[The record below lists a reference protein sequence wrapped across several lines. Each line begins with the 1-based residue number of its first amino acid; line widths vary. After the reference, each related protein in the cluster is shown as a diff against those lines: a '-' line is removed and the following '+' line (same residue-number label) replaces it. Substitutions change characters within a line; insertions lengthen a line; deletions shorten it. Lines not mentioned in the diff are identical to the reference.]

1 MDASNNTQSKPNT
14 DRRFSSD
21 EVADIIRLSLQDE
34 SRRHSS
40 NSVDYDELLT
50 IAKDVGVGSEQID
63 RAVRLLEE
71 EQLTRDKERA
81 LWQRFKGHALLFAA
95 INLLLITIN
104 LFGGT
109 DTFWAMY
116 VVFGWGL
123 FLLGHYAG
131 LRYAPQFVE
140 MAMQRTRDLMDNTQQ
155 TMANTD
161 DRVLFTTS
169 DSMGMT
175 ETSGMLSLEGDK
187 LILEYQ
193 TVDAI
198 LGVLKSGVKVVE
210 MPLDSVSSARVEQK
224 FLGAELVL
232 QGKNM
237 RVFGNAPGASGGQ
250 LRVKLKRPSV
260 SAAHGL
266 VDGIRRVRGSTGA

>member
-1 MDASNNTQSKPNT
+1 
-14 DRRFSSD
+14 
-21 EVADIIRLSLQDE
+21 V
-34 SRRHSS
+34 H
-40 NSVDYDELLT
+40 
-50 IAKDVGVGSEQID
+50 
-63 RAVRLLEE
+63 LLEE

-81 LWQRFKGHALLFAA
+81 LWRRFKSHTFIFAA
-95 INLLLITIN
+95 INLLLIIIN
-104 LFGGT
+104 LFSGA

-140 MAMQRTRDLMDNTQQ
+140 MAEQRTRELMNSRQDTLAD
-155 TMANTD
+155 TE

-175 ETSGMLSLEGDK
+175 ETSGMLSLEDDK

-193 TVDAI
+193 TVDAV
-198 LGVLKSGVKVVE
+198 LGVLKTGVKVVDI
-210 MPLDSVSSARVEQK
+210 PLDRLSSARVEQK
-224 FLGAELVL
+224 LWGADLVL

-250 LRVKLKRPSV
+250 LRVKLKRQSV
-260 SAAHGL
+260 SAANEL
-266 VDGIRRVRGSTGA
+266 VDGIRNGRADAEADV